1 MSHRT
6 PSHPIANAF
15 VERWSPRAFADK
27 ALSLEQLNSLF
38 EAARWAPS
46 AYNAQ
51 PWRFVYALKHSPE
64 WHSFVE
70 LLIPANQAWAKEA
83 LALVFVI
90 SKTIYQAPGKEP
102 VAFPSHAFD
111 TGSAW
116 LSLALQAHKDGLV
129 SHAMGGFDRERA
141 RVVLAVPEAYELQAA
156 VAVGY
161 QGDAAQLPQA
171 LQSREV
177 PSPRLEV
184 SELAFAGRFR

>member
-1 MSHRT
+1 M
-6 PSHPIANAF
+6 
-15 VERWSPRAFADK
+15 
-27 ALSLEQLNSLF
+27 
-38 EAARWAPS
+38 
-46 AYNAQ
+46 
-51 PWRFVYALKHSPE
+51 
-64 WHSFVE
+64 
-70 LLIPANQAWAKEA
+70 
-83 LALVFVI
+83 
-90 SKTIYQAPGKEP
+90 
-102 VAFPSHAFD
+102 AFPSHAFD